1 MSHELLRA
9 ASFAVHN
16 RILVAAILG
25 ATFLVAD
32 APPNLVAATSRHR
45 HFSSPPLLVDVVG
58 RRSFVAIAA
67 AVAAS
72 PFAGKQS
79 HADCAAARRGLGK
92 GAPASAKKIGVPRH
106 SFGRQNQR
114 YWGGCQLVLAPGFI
128 FWNAV
133 SSPPRGFR

>member
-9 ASFAVHN
+9 ASFVVHN
-16 RILVAAILG
+16 RILVAAFLG

-32 APPNLVAATSRHR
+32 APPLLVAAASRHR
-45 HFSSPPLLVDVVG
+45 RFSSPPLLVDVVG

-92 GAPASAKKIGVPRH
+92 AALHFGISECHVTRLAEEDDKSALLGWL
-106 SFGRQNQR
+106 S
-114 YWGGCQLVLAPGFI
+114 
-128 FWNAV
+128 V
-133 SSPPRGFR
+133 SSRGRIYLLERSF